1 MDNSTFTLVK
11 DWLEAIEMGM
21 YASHFSKAGYE
32 ELSDV
37 AQLTED
43 ELLKKVKV
51 TVEDHRHK
59 IYERIKEMSED
70 MKLKP
75 ERPVMRI

>member
-1 MDNSTFTLVK
+1 LDNSTFTLVK

-21 YASHFSKAGYE
+21 YASNFSMAGYE

-43 ELLKKVKV
+43 ELLKKVGV

-75 ERPVMRI
+75 EQPVMRI

>member
-1 MDNSTFTLVK
+1 MDNSTFTSVK

-21 YASHFSKAGYE
+21 YASNFSKAGYE

-37 AQLTED
+37 VQLTED
-43 ELLKKVKV
+43 KLLNKVGV
-51 TVEDHRHK
+51 TLVGHRHK

-70 MKLKP
+70 MKLKR
-75 ERPVMRI
+75 EQPVRI

>member
-1 MDNSTFTLVK
+1 MK
-11 DWLEAIEMGM
+11 DWLEAMEMWM
-21 YASHFSKAGYE
+21 YASNFSQAGYG

-43 ELLKKVKV
+43 ELLKKVGV

-70 MKLKP
+70 MKLKR
-75 ERPVMRI
+75 EQPVRI

>member
-43 ELLKKVKV
+43 ELLKKVEV

-75 ERPVMRI
+75 EQPVMRI

>member
-1 MDNSTFTLVK
+1 
-11 DWLEAIEMGM
+11 MGM
-21 YASHFSKAGYE
+21 YANNFSMAGYE

-43 ELLKKVKV
+43 ELLKKVGV

-59 IYERIKEMSED
+59 IYQMIKEMSQD
-70 MKLKP
+70 MKLK
-75 ERPVMRI
+75 